1 MSTEAKEAK
10 PSSGILPRLLA
21 AFVIGLILGGIGI
34 FAVQSSQYS
43 AQLSAL
49 QNKVQSLQA
58 TVDALNT
65 TKVYT
70 IGVSFPL
77 TGELSDVGNQW
88 KTVAQMALNDLNSE
102 LANEN
107 VKVQFN
113 LVVVDDKTQAQEA
126 LTAVQ
131 SLAQQGIKVVIGP
144 AASSQVKA
152 VKAYADA
159 NKILIVSPSST
170 SPTLAIPNDFIIR
183 TVGSDAVQAEALA
196 KLAFE
201 QGARNVIVFYRDD
214 EYGQAF
220 AQFFSNVFTSLG
232 GKATLTKY
240 ATGLADYA
248 SEVAQLSSQVKSIGA
263 DAVVM
268 ISFDTDGANILGHAK
283 DDSTLSSVKWFSS
296 EGVHG
301 TTQLLSPEIATFI
314 RKVNLLGTR
323 PVFKENPVY
332 KDFAARYKKLTGRD
346 PPVFAANVYDSII
359 LVGKAILLAGKY
371 DGEAIRAAMFKVASN
386 YYGASGWCILNDAGD
401 RMYQDYAIWTV
412 SSVNG
417 TYEYQDVGSYS
428 GGTITWG

>member
-1 MSTEAKEAK
+1 MTTETKETK
-10 PSSGILPRLLA
+10 PPSGILPRLLA
-21 AFVIGLILGGIGI
+21 AFVIGLILGGLGV
-34 FAVQSSQYS
+34 FAIQSSQYG

-49 QNKVQSLQA
+49 QSRINTLQA
-58 TVDALNT
+58 AVDALNA

-70 IGVSFPL
+70 IGVSLPL

-88 KTVAQMALNDLNSE
+88 KTVAQMAVNDLNNE

-107 VKVQFN
+107 IKVQFK
-113 LVVVDDKTQAQEA
+113 LVIVDDKTQAQEA

-152 VKAYADA
+152 VKAFADS
-159 NKILIVSPSST
+159 NKILVVSPSST
-170 SPTLAIPNDFIIR
+170 APTLAIPNDFILR
-183 TVGSDAVQAEALA
+183 TVGSDAEQAKALA

-201 QGARNVIVFYRDD
+201 QKARNVIVFYRDD

-220 AQFFSNVFTSLG
+220 AQFFANSFASLG
-232 GKATLTKY
+232 GKATLIKY

-248 SEVAQLSSQVKSIGA
+248 SEVAQLSAQVKNVGA

-283 DDSTLSSVKWFSS
+283 DDPILSSVMWFSS

-332 KDFAARYKKLTGRD
+332 KDFAAHYKSITGRD
-346 PPVFAANVYDSII
+346 PPVFAANLYDSII

-371 DGEAIRAAMFKVASN
+371 DGEAIRAAMFKVAKT

-412 SSVNG
+412 VSVNG
-417 TYEYQDVGSYS
+417 TYEYKDVGSYS

>member
-1 MSTEAKEAK
+1 MSTESKEAK
-10 PSSGILPRLLA
+10 PSGGILPRLLA
-21 AFVIGLILGGIGI
+21 AFVIGLILGGIGV

-43 AQLSAL
+43 AQLPFF
-49 QNKVQSLQA
+49 
-58 TVDALNT
+58 

-70 IGVSFPL
+70 IGASFPL
-77 TGELSDVGNQW
+77 TGELSDVANQW
-88 KTVAQMALNDLNSE
+88 KTAAQMAIDDLNSE

-107 VKVQFN
+107 VKVQFK

-126 LTAVQ
+126 LSVVQ
-131 SLAQQGIKVVIGP
+131 SFAQQGIKVVIGP
-144 AASSQVKA
+144 AGSSQVKA

-170 SPTLAIPNDFIIR
+170 APTLAIPNDFIIR
-183 TVGSDAVQAEALA
+183 TVGSDAVQSEALA

-301 TTQLLSPEIATFI
+301 TTRLLSPEIATFI

-323 PVFKENPVY
+323 PGCKD
-332 KDFAARYKKLTGRD
+332 KDFIARFRKLAGKD
-346 PPVFAANVYDSII
+346 PPVFAANVYDSVI

-371 DGEAIRAAMFKVASN
+371 DGEAIRAAMFKVASH

-417 TYEYQDVGSYS
+417 TYEYQDIGSYS

>member
-1 MSTEAKEAK
+1 MSSDTEVKTTN
-10 PSSGILPRLLA
+10 SQGGILTRLLA
-21 AFVIGLILGGIGI
+21 AFVIGLIIGGLGIY
-34 FAVQSSQYS
+34 AVQSSQFGE
-43 AQLSAL
+43 L
-49 QNKVQSLQA
+49 QNEIQSLQA
-58 TVDALNT
+58 TVAALNA

-88 KTVAQMALNDLNSE
+88 KTVAQMAIDDLNSE

-107 VKVQFN
+107 VRVTFK
-113 LVVVDDKTQAQEA
+113 LTILDDKTQAQEA
-126 LTAVQ
+126 LTVVQ
-131 SLAQQGIKVVIGP
+131 TLAQGGIKVVVGP

-152 VKAYADA
+152 VKAYVDS
-159 NKILIVSPSST
+159 NHILIVSPSST
-170 SPTLAIPNDFIIR
+170 SPTLAISNDFIVR

-232 GKATLTKY
+232 GKATSMKY

-248 SEVAQLSSQVKSIGA
+248 SEVTQLSSQVKAINA
-263 DAVVM
+263 DGVVM

-283 DDSTLSSVKWFSS
+283 DDAALSSVKWFSS

-314 RKVNLLGTR
+314 GKVNLLGTR

-332 KDFAARYKKLTGRD
+332 KDFAARYKKITGRD
-346 PPVFAANVYDSII
+346 PPVFSANVYDSIVLI
-359 LVGKAILLAGKY
+359 GKAVLSAGKY
-371 DGEAIRAAMFKVASN
+371 DGDAIRAAMFKVASN

-412 SSVNG
+412 TKVNG
-417 TYEYQDVGSYS
+417 TYEYQDIGSYS
-428 GGTITWG
+428 GGIITWG

>member
-1 MSTEAKEAK
+1 MSAEAKESK
-10 PSSGILPRLLA
+10 PSAGILPRLLA
-21 AFVIGLILGGIGI
+21 AFVIGLVLGGLGI

-49 QNKVQSLQA
+49 QSRVQSLQA
-58 TVDALNT
+58 AVDALNT

-77 TGELSDVGNQW
+77 TGELSDVANQW
-88 KTVAQMALNDLNSE
+88 KTVAQMAVNDLNSE

-113 LVVVDDKTQAQEA
+113 LVVVDDKTTPQDA
-126 LTAVQ
+126 LTTVQ
-131 SLAQQGIKVVIGP
+131 SLAQQGIKVIIGP

-152 VKAYADA
+152 VKAYADD

-170 SPTLAIPNDFIIR
+170 APTLAIPNDFVIR

-201 QGARNVIVFYRDD
+201 QGARNVVVFYRDD

-220 AQFFSNVFTSLG
+220 AQFFGNVFTGLG
-232 GKATLTKY
+232 GKATFTKY

-248 SEVAQLSSQVKSIGA
+248 SEVAQLSSQVKTIHA

-268 ISFDTDGANILGHAK
+268 ISFDTDGANILSHAK
-283 DDSTLSSVKWFSS
+283 DDATLSSVMWFSS

-314 RKVNLLGTR
+314 KKVNLLGTR

-359 LVGKAILLAGKY
+359 LVGRSILLAGKY
-371 DGEAIRAAMFKVASN
+371 DGEAIRTAMFKVART

-417 TYEYQDVGSYS
+417 TYEYKDVGSYS

>member
-1 MSTEAKEAK
+1 MSTEAKETK
-10 PSSGILPRLLA
+10 PSGGILPRLLA
-21 AFVIGLILGGIGI
+21 AFVIGLILGGLGV

-49 QNKVQSLQA
+49 QSKVQSLQA

-88 KTVAQMALNDLNSE
+88 KTVAQMAVNDLNSE

-107 VKVQFN
+107 VKVQFK
-113 LVVVDDKTQAQEA
+113 LVIVDDKTQAQEA

-131 SLAQQGIKVVIGP
+131 SLAQQGIKVVVGP

-196 KLAFE
+196 KLAYE

-248 SEVAQLSSQVKSIGA
+248 SEVAQLSSQ
-263 DAVVM
+263 
-268 ISFDTDGANILGHAK
+268 AK
-283 DDSTLSSVKWFSS
+283 DRKSV
-296 EGVHG
+296 V
-301 TTQLLSPEIATFI
+301 
-314 RKVNLLGTR
+314 
-323 PVFKENPVY
+323 
-332 KDFAARYKKLTGRD
+332 
-346 PPVFAANVYDSII
+346 
-359 LVGKAILLAGKY
+359 
-371 DGEAIRAAMFKVASN
+371 
-386 YYGASGWCILNDAGD
+386 
-401 RMYQDYAIWTV
+401 
-412 SSVNG
+412 
-417 TYEYQDVGSYS
+417 
-428 GGTITWG
+428 